1 MTLMNVEVKDKI
13 ALMTLNR
20 PEALNALN
28 SSLLRELYDSLKKLE
43 QEDDLRC
50 LIVTGS
56 GEKAF
61 AAGADIGEMAEMD
74 PDQAEEFAAF
84 GHEVFSY
91 LSAFPCPVFAAIH
104 GYALGGGFELA
115 LACDIRIAADTAR
128 FSFPETGLGITPGFG
143 GTQRLARLTQASY
156 AMELIF
162 TGRLIKGEE
171 ALKKGIISLLVPA
184 ADLMDETMKLAESIV
199 AKAPIA
205 VRMAKEAIQ
214 RGLDL
219 DLDTGMEVEAELFAE
234 CFDSSDQKK
243 AMQAFLK
250 KESFTDFRN
259 K

>member
-1 MTLMNVEVKDKI
+1 MTLINAEIKDKI
-13 ALMTLNR
+13 ALLTLNR

-28 SSLLRELYDSLKKLE
+28 SELLNELYDRLKKLE
-43 QEDDLRC
+43 QENDLRC
-50 LIVTGS
+50 LIITGS

-74 PDQAEEFAAF
+74 ADQAEEFAAF
-84 GHEVFSY
+84 GHKVFSY
-91 LSAFPCPVFAAIH
+91 LSAFPCPVIASIH

-143 GTQRLARLTQASY
+143 GTQRLARLTQAAY

-162 TGRLIKGEE
+162 TGRRIKGEE
-171 ALKKGIISLLVPA
+171 ALEKGIINLLVPA
-184 ADLMDETMKLAESIV
+184 ADLRDETMKIAESI
-199 AKAPIA
+199 AGKAPIA
-205 VRMAKEAIQ
+205 IRMAKAAIHQ
-214 RGLDL
+214 GLDL
-219 DLDTGMEVEAELFAE
+219 DLETGMEVEAELFAE
-234 CFDSSDQKK
+234 CFESNDQKA